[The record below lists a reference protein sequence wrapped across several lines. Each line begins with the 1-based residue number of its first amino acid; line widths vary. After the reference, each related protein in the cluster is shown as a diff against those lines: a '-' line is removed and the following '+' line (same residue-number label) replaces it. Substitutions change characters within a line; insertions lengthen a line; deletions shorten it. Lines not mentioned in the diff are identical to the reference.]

1 MSSPQL
7 RERIGMAAIVVGL
20 AIFAVV
26 AMKEGFTA
34 PQPTTPQ
41 TQLDIVTPPT
51 VEIENSR
58 LAPTSSKTP
67 RVLWADDVPHLF
79 FHPLV
84 TDVQAFRKG
93 RIGKGFLDYFVTVGE
108 FQRIIDQLY
117 QRNYVLV
124 DLHQAVS
131 GNLKVPVGK
140 KPVVLSVDD
149 LNYYQYL
156 QDAGLPARLVIGDDG
171 KLVSAFA
178 DGRKDRSADVISV
191 LDDFVA
197 AHPDFS
203 LDGTKAML
211 NLTGYEGVFGYA
223 TQWEDG
229 KPPAPA
235 EVARAIQV
243 ANLLKATGWTFASHS
258 YGHITIPERSVKR
271 IQEDAARWNDEVAPI
286 VGPTDV
292 FVYPY
297 GASVRMTSERA
308 GALRAAGFRIFCD
321 ISGSENTTAGESWTL
336 MSRRHIDGIG
346 FEEQAD
352 DLADFFDV
360 SSVIDTAAR
369 G

>member
-1 MSSPQL
+1 MGSPQL
-7 RERIGMAAIVVGL
+7 GERIGIAGMVAGL
-20 AIFAVV
+20 MLFGAV
-26 AMKEGFTA
+26 AMKSGFSA
-34 PQPTTPQ
+34 PLPTTPQ
-41 TQLDIVTPPT
+41 TQLDIVAPPS
-51 VEIENSR
+51 VAPEN
-58 LAPTSSKTP
+58 LVQAPSPSEVP
-67 RVLWADDVPHLF
+67 REPWTNDVPHLF

-117 QRNYVLV
+117 QRNYMLV
-124 DLHQAVS
+124 DIHQALS
-131 GNLKVPVGK
+131 GKLAIPIGK

-156 QDAGLPARLVIGDDG
+156 RDAGLPARLVIGDDG
-171 KLVSAFA
+171 TLVSEFS
-178 DGRKDRSADVISV
+178 DGRQDRTADVVSV

-203 LDGTKAML
+203 LDGAKAML

-223 TQWEDG
+223 TQWDGG
-229 KPPAPA
+229 KPPAPS
-235 EVARAIQV
+235 EVSRAIQV
-243 ANLLKATGWTFASHS
+243 ANQLKATGWTFASHS

-308 GALRAAGFRIFCD
+308 GALRTAGFRIFCD
-321 ISGSENTTAGESWTL
+321 ISGTENTTTAESWTL

-346 FEEQAD
+346 FREQAD